1 MTSNKYKKLV
11 NFDTNQNYPRHSWF
25 DIKEGY
31 STDLVKNVLLDLNI
45 KREDGYIM
53 DPFSGSGT
61 SVLASSILGYQS
73 IGIEVNPFLYF
84 LSKIKCVNYS
94 NKFNLLLNNFKKLDI
109 KKQTLSEVPK
119 LSISKKLFKNQLNEI
134 LRIKNWIKQIK
145 DKNCKELFFCA
156 YLCSL
161 DKASFAKK
169 DGNGLKYPKNKIPL
183 RFKEVFISNLEKF
196 IEDTKK
202 VKIQNKPVIF
212 EGNNLQILSKK
223 SFEKKYKSKISLCV
237 FSPPYANCFDYT
249 EVYKTELWFGDFVK
263 EYKDLRNLRNK
274 TLSSHLNKKFSDVKI
289 LKEIIP
295 YIDKIKI
302 KKLWSKKI
310 IDMLTNYFYE
320 MDVLISK
327 LNTLIS
333 KNGKCVIVVGNSSY
347 GNVAIP
353 TDEILKKL
361 AKKNGF
367 KNNYIIHARKLGT
380 SSQQYKKIDNL
391 NMLRESLVVLGR

>member
-94 NKFNLLLNNFKKLDI
+94 NKFNLLLKNFKKLDI

-169 DGNGLKYPKNKIPL
+169 DGNGLKYPKNKVPL
-183 RFKEVFISNLEKF
+183 KFKDVFVNNLEKF

-202 VKIQNKPVIF
+202 VKIYKKPLIF
-212 EGNNLQILSKK
+212 QGNNLQILNQR
-223 SFEKKYKSKISLCV
+223 SFEKKYRNKISLCV

-274 TLSSHLNKKFSDVKI
+274 TLSSHLNKTFADVKI

-310 IDMLTNYFYE
+310 INMLINYFYE
-320 MDVLISK
+320 MDILLSK
-327 LNTLIS
+327 LNTLIR

-353 TDEILKKL
+353 TDEILKNL
-361 AKKNGF
+361 GRKNGF
-367 KNNYIIHARKLGT
+367 KNNYIIQARKLGT

-391 NMLRESLVVLGR
+391 NMLRESLVVLSK

>member
-169 DGNGLKYPKNKIPL
+169 DGNGLKYPKNKVPL
-183 RFKEVFISNLEKF
+183 KFKDVFVNNLEKF

-202 VKIQNKPVIF
+202 VKIDKKPLIF
-212 EGNNLQILSKK
+212 QGNNLQILNQR
-223 SFEKKYKSKISLCV
+223 SFEKKYRNKISLCV

-274 TLSSHLNKKFSDVKI
+274 TLSSHLNKTFADVKI

-310 IDMLTNYFYE
+310 INMLINYFYE
-320 MDVLISK
+320 MDILLSK
-327 LNTLIS
+327 LNTLIR

-353 TDEILKKL
+353 TDEILKNL
-361 AKKNGF
+361 GRKNGF
-367 KNNYIIHARKLGT
+367 KNNYIIQARKLGT

-391 NMLRESLVVLGR
+391 NMLRESLVVLSK

>member
-109 KKQTLSEVPK
+109 KKQTLSEMPK

-169 DGNGLKYPKNKIPL
+169 DGNGLKYPKNKVPL
-183 RFKEVFISNLEKF
+183 KFKDVFVNNLEKF

-202 VKIQNKPVIF
+202 VKIDKKPLIF
-212 EGNNLQILSKK
+212 QGNNLQILNQR
-223 SFEKKYKSKISLCV
+223 SFEKKYRNKISLCV

-274 TLSSHLNKKFSDVKI
+274 TLSSHLNKTFTDVKI
-289 LKEIIP
+289 LKEVVP

-310 IDMLTNYFYE
+310 INMLINYFYE
-320 MDVLISK
+320 MDILLSK
-327 LNTLIS
+327 LNTLIR

-353 TDEILKKL
+353 TDEILKDL
-361 AKKNGF
+361 GRKNGF
-367 KNNYIIHARKLGT
+367 KNNYIIQARKLGT

-391 NMLRESLVVLGR
+391 NMLRESLVVLSK

>member
-1 MTSNKYKKLV
+1 MTSNKYKRLV

-31 STDLVKNVLLDLNI
+31 STDLVKNVLLDLKI
-45 KREDGYIM
+45 KKQDGYIM

-169 DGNGLKYPKNKIPL
+169 DGNGLKYPKNKVPL
-183 RFKEVFISNLEKF
+183 KFKDVFVNNLEKF

-202 VKIQNKPVIF
+202 VRIDKKPVIF
-212 EGNNLQILSKK
+212 QGNNLQILNQRN
-223 SFEKKYKSKISLCV
+223 FENKYRNKISLCV

-274 TLSSHLNKKFSDVKI
+274 TLSSHLNKTFADVKI
-289 LKEIIP
+289 LKEI
-295 YIDKIKI
+295 
-302 KKLWSKKI
+302 
-310 IDMLTNYFYE
+310 F
-320 MDVLISK
+320 LISIK
-327 LNTLIS
+327 LKSKTLVQ
-333 KNGKCVIVVGNSSY
+333 KNY
-347 GNVAIP
+347 
-353 TDEILKKL
+353 
-361 AKKNGF
+361 
-367 KNNYIIHARKLGT
+367 
-380 SSQQYKKIDNL
+380 
-391 NMLRESLVVLGR
+391 